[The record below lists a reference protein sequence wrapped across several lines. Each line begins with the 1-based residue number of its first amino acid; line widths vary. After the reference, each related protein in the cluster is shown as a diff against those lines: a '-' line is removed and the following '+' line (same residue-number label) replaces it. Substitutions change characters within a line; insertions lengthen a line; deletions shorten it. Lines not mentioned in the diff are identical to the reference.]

1 MAGPSSSKR
10 IIVDG
15 EYFQNDGGM
24 EQCIN
29 LLCVL
34 YIFWKILVANIN
46 IFHSPYYSQNLD
58 YENAN
63 ERKFLLLVE
72 AKEPNGRLSSTATV
86 TVEVIDLNDNAPEFP
101 KDSYTAIGKNK
112 LISPKKVEPVHT

>member
-1 MAGPSSSKR
+1 MSITPNKC
-10 IIVDG
+10 
-15 EYFQNDGGM
+15 FP
-24 EQCIN
+24 
-29 LLCVL
+29 L
-34 YIFWKILVANIN
+34 F
-46 IFHSPYYSQNLD
+46 PYSQNLD

-101 KDSYTAIGKNK
+101 KDSYTAIGKNNE

>member
-1 MAGPSSSKR
+1 M
-10 IIVDG
+10 
-15 EYFQNDGGM
+15 
-24 EQCIN
+24 
-29 LLCVL
+29 
-34 YIFWKILVANIN
+34 
-46 IFHSPYYSQNLD
+46 D

-101 KDSYTAIGKNK
+101 KDSYTAIGKNNK
-112 LISPKKVEPVHT
+112 LISPKKV

>member
-1 MAGPSSSKR
+1 M
-10 IIVDG
+10 
-15 EYFQNDGGM
+15 
-24 EQCIN
+24 
-29 LLCVL
+29 
-34 YIFWKILVANIN
+34 
-46 IFHSPYYSQNLD
+46 D

-101 KDSYTAIGKNK
+101 KDSYTAIGKKNK
-112 LISPKKVEPVHT
+112 LISPKKSRNGSYIILAASIRSCTTPIHFNYLFNFPYTI